1 MRIEDLKLFRDVVI
15 ERSVSRGAEL
25 NEITQSAA
33 SQQLK
38 ELENQ
43 CRVQLLDRARRPLAP
58 TPAGELFL
66 NFCNEVLREKEELDA
81 ALSEFQEDVEGV
93 VHLSSIYSVGLSEVV
108 SLQEEFRK
116 RSPQA
121 VLQVEYLRP
130 ERVYDAVLTGRSDL
144 GIVSYPTAT
153 RDLVVIPWRQEEM
166 VVAAAPT
173 HPLAEFPSLHPS
185 QLEGVNFVAFDHDL
199 PIQHHIDRYLR
210 EQKVTVRKVIH
221 LDNLDSIRE
230 AVAQKVG
237 VTIAPKPALKSFL
250 EQGRIIAIPII
261 PRTLRRPLGIVHR
274 KKRKFSRSVSSF
286 LDLLLERST
295 PPKTEI
301 P

>member
-25 NEITQSAA
+25 NKITQSAA

-38 ELENQ
+38 ELESQ
-43 CRVQLLDRARRPLAP
+43 CRVQLLDRARRPLSP
-58 TPAGELFL
+58 TSAGELFL
-66 NFCNEVLREKEELDA
+66 SFCNEVLREKEELDA
-81 ALSEFQEDVEGV
+81 ALSEYREEVEGI
-93 VHLSSIYSVGLSEVV
+93 VHLASIYSVGLSEVA
-108 SLQEEFRK
+108 SLQEEFAR
-116 RSPQA
+116 RSPHA

-130 ERVYDAVLTGRSDL
+130 ERVYDAVLTGRVDL

-153 RDLVVIPWRQEEM
+153 RDLIVIPWRQEEM

-173 HPLAEFPSLHPS
+173 HPLSQFPSIHPS

-210 EQKVTVRKVIH
+210 EQRVSVKKVIH

-250 EQGRIIAIPII
+250 DQGRLLAIPIV
-261 PRTLRRPLGIVHR
+261 PRSLRRPLGIVHR
-274 KKRKFSRSVSSF
+274 RKRKFSRATSAF
-286 LDLLLERST
+286 LDLLLEKSA
-295 PPKTEI
+295 PPKSENQ
-301 P
+301 